1 MTDQETR
8 VADLKTAI
16 AAFTSARHWE
26 RFFSPKNL
34 AMSIAIEAAEL
45 MEVFQ
50 WVDNAEASTLAQAGS
65 HRDRM
70 ADELA
75 DVLIYCLTLANALD
89 LDVSTSIARK
99 MDANRRKYPVEPSPQ
114 TTER

>member
-1 MTDQETR
+1 MNDQQTR
-8 VADLKTAI
+8 VADLKAAI
-16 AAFTSARHWE
+16 AAFTHARGWE
-26 RFFSPKNL
+26 PFFSPKNL

-50 WVDNAEASTLAQAGS
+50 WVDNAEARTLAGANP

-75 DVLIYCLTLANALD
+75 DVMIYCLTLANALD

-99 MDANRRKYPVEPSPQ
+99 MEANGRKYPVEPPSPM
-114 TTER
+114 TEQ